1 MSTVSSALPAGLPS
15 GLPGL
20 PAATLTGRDGQL
32 VVAALLAIAAV
43 VALISW
49 LKVNPFLALLLGSA
63 VLAAAAGFAPDK
75 AVSSFQKGVG
85 DTFGSVGILVALGA
99 IVGRMLVDSGGA
111 AEVVD
116 AVVRRVPGGALP
128 WAMAGAAALVG
139 LPLFFEIG
147 VVLLIPIVLLV
158 SHRTSM
164 PLLKVGIPALAGLS
178 AMHGF
183 VPPHPG
189 PLIAIAA
196 LKADLGLTLGL
207 GILLAIPAVILAG
220 PVYGSFIARYGPAR
234 PPRDSAGGVVDADTD
249 GTDGTSAAPAEPGS
263 TRTQLDRSRTEP
275 ATQPVTR
282 RPSVGWTLAT
292 VLLPVVLMLARAV
305 GELTLEKGQT
315 ARTVLDVVGTPVIAL
330 LAGTILAI
338 FALGVA
344 VGRNRR
350 EISDSVDASLPPMA
364 GTLLIIAAGGG
375 FKQTLVDSGVGGL
388 IGRLAEGANMNVI
401 LLGWLVAVGIRL
413 ATGSATVSTIT
424 AAGIVAP
431 LAAGLDK
438 PEVSLLVL
446 AIGAGSLFFSHVNDV
461 GFWLIKQYFGMTVW
475 ETIKSWSVMET
486 IISVVGLA
494 GALALSVVI

>member
-1 MSTVSSALPAGLPS
+1 MSALAAV
-15 GLPGL
+15 L
-20 PAATLTGRDGQL
+20 PAADLSGHDAQL
-32 VVAALLAIAAV
+32 IVAALVAIACV
-43 VALISW
+43 VVLISW

-63 VLAAAAGFAPDK
+63 VLAAMAGFAADK
-75 AVSSFQKGVG
+75 AVASFQKGVG
-85 DTFGSVGILVALGA
+85 DTFGNVGILVALGA

-116 AVVRRVPGGALP
+116 SIVRRVPERALP
-128 WAMAGAAALVG
+128 WAMAGAAALIG

-158 SHRTSM
+158 AARTSV

-178 AMHGF
+178 ALHGF

-189 PLIAIAA
+189 PLIAISA

-207 GILLAIPAVILAG
+207 GLLLAIPAVVLAG
-220 PVYGSFIARYGPAR
+220 PVYGSFIAPYGPAR
-234 PPRDSAGGVVDADTD
+234 PPRGSAGGVVDADTGGLD
-249 GTDGTSAAPAEPGS
+249 EGPGSSGTRTAVQAAPAE
-263 TRTQLDRSRTEP
+263 TLVEADADRG
-275 ATQPVTR
+275 TR

-292 VLLPVVLMLARAV
+292 VLLPVVLMLGRAI
-305 GELTLEKGQT
+305 GELTLDEDTT
-315 ARTVLDVVGTPVIAL
+315 ARTVLDIIGTPVIAL

-344 VGRNRR
+344 IGKNRGQ
-350 EISDSVDASLPPMA
+350 IAGSVDASLPPMA

-431 LAAGLDK
+431 LASTLDK
-438 PEVSLLVL
+438 PGVSCLVL

-486 IISVVGLA
+486 IISVVGLL
-494 GALALSVVI
+494 GALLLNALL

>member
-1 MSTVSSALPAGLPS
+1 MSAALQAASLS
-15 GLPGL
+15 GH
-20 PAATLTGRDGQL
+20 DGQL
-32 VVAALLAIAAV
+32 VVAALVAIAAV
-43 VALISW
+43 VLLISW

-63 VLAAAAGFAPDK
+63 VLAAVAGFAPDK
-75 AVSSFQKGVG
+75 AVASFQKGVG
-85 DTFGSVGILVALGA
+85 DTFGNVGILVALGA

-111 AEVVD
+111 AAVVD
-116 AVVRRVPGGALP
+116 SIVQRVPERALP
-128 WAMAGAAALVG
+128 WAMAGAAALIG

-158 SHRTSM
+158 AYRTSI

-178 AMHGF
+178 ALHGF

-207 GILLAIPAVILAG
+207 GLLLAIPAVILAG
-220 PVYGSFIARYGPAR
+220 PVYGSIIAPYGPAR
-234 PPRDSAGGVVDADTD
+234 PPRGSAGGVVDEDEEVGGSGRRTTAAGTADAAETTD
-249 GTDGTSAAPAEPGS
+249 VATEERTTTS
-263 TRTQLDRSRTEP
+263 TRTG
-275 ATQPVTR
+275 R

-292 VLLPVVLMLARAV
+292 VLLPVVLMLGRAV
-305 GELTLEKGQT
+305 GELTLDDDST
-315 ARTVLDVVGTPVIAL
+315 ARSVLDVVGTPVIAL

-344 VGRNRR
+344 VGKNRGD
-350 EISDSVDASLPPMA
+350 IAGSVDASLPPMA

-431 LAAGLDK
+431 LASSLDK
-438 PEVSLLVL
+438 PGVSCLVL

-486 IISVVGLA
+486 IISVVGLL
-494 GALALSVVI
+494 GALLLNAVL